1 VADALLLFSAFSL
14 GGACGCVLPELIR
27 KLNRK
32 LDAAA
37 RDDPSVA
44 ERIRLAQLPPSVIEL
59 TDGGPIP
66 IRSIEWDRERG
77 GVIVT
82 ESSGKVYY
90 TRSGVVWHSLPLFDA
105 VPGQAQQLLEQ
116 VLTQTLMRAKLD
128 TLVGTALKHELDQRG
143 GKVTFISAQTS
154 EQFEQSA
161 LPYR

>member
-1 VADALLLFSAFSL
+1 
-14 GGACGCVLPELIR
+14 
-27 KLNRK
+27 
-32 LDAAA
+32 
-37 RDDPSVA
+37 
-44 ERIRLAQLPPSVIEL
+44 VIEL

-66 IRSIEWDRERG
+66 IRSIEWDRQRG
-77 GVIVT
+77 GIIVT

-90 TRSGVVWHSLPLFDA
+90 TRSGISWHALPLFDA
-105 VPGQAQQLLEQ
+105 VPVNYETLLDR

-128 TLVGTALKHELDQRG
+128 TLVGTALKHELEQRG